1 MITEIL
7 KGLNIP
13 KECYVNKPIFK
24 KKIRENFTLSL
35 AEKKILENDIT
46 NIRLE
51 YNLNKNNINIS
62 QYIDEDKRYLEIN
75 FLRVEI
81 SNINKLKQ
89 ITAIL
94 QNIPKPLIL
103 FFHYK
108 NSMCINVSPKR
119 LSKSTND
126 KLVIEENYF
135 TGWID
140 LNNMTDIEKEFIK
153 SLDIQNQSF
162 SNFLLFYTS
171 YLDKILAL
179 NASKFSGVLKIND
192 EVDTK
197 AILDNIS
204 KIDIQ
209 IAKLKSKIKKE
220 TNFSDKVNLNIELK
234 KLNDKLKDLKS
245 NL

>member
-1 MITEIL
+1 MINDIF
-7 KGLNIP
+7 KSLNLP
-13 KECYVNKPIFK
+13 TSCYINKPIFK
-24 KKIRENFTLSL
+24 KMIRENFSLSL
-35 AEKKILENDIT
+35 TEKKILENDIT

-51 YNLNKNNINIS
+51 YSLNKNNINIS
-62 QYIDEDKRYLEIN
+62 QYIDEDKNYLEIN

-81 SNINKLKQ
+81 SNINKVKQ

-103 FFHYK
+103 FFQYK
-108 NSMCINVSPKR
+108 NSFCINVSPKR
-119 LSKSTND
+119 LSKSTNG
-126 KLVIEENYF
+126 KLVIDENYF
-135 TGWID
+135 TSWID
-140 LNNMTDIEKEFIK
+140 LNNITDIEKEFIK

-171 YLDKILAL
+171 YLDKILAF
-179 NASKFSGVLKIND
+179 NASKFSGVFKIND
-192 EVDTK
+192 EVDRK

-209 IAKLKSKIKKE
+209 IAELKNKIKKE
-220 TNFSDKVNLNIELK
+220 TNFSDKVSLNIELK
-234 KLNDKLKDLKS
+234 KLNDNLKDLKS